1 MRLEPSCGRSQRFHL
16 TTQAKLNQPKFVE
29 KDRSPSQPEGKR
41 EVAGTLPAHSIYSL
55 TAQHSYSILEH
66 KHINLRDLNLGGED
80 HNDSAQPPRL
90 NSIDYNVLLI
100 KYIPDSNFWV
110 VTFPVHFCFGSA
122 YPFPCIARFSLNSK
136 MQTSIFI
143 STKKVNYH

>member
-80 HNDSAQPPRL
+80 HNDSTQPPRL
-90 NSIDYNVLLI
+90 NSIDYNVCYL
-100 KYIPDSNFWV
+100 
-110 VTFPVHFCFGSA
+110 
-122 YPFPCIARFSLNSK
+122 
-136 MQTSIFI
+136 
-143 STKKVNYH
+143 